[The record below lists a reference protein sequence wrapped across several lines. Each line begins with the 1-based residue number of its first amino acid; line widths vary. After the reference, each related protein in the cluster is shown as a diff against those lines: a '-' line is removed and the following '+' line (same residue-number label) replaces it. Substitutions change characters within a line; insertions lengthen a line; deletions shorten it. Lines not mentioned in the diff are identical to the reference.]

1 MNVLH
6 AWKTIRSCVSVL
18 SNYKQWWLR
27 VKVNFWFTSKYFN
40 ILKLFLLLNIF
51 VSSRRF
57 RKKLVRAKSS
67 HRISRSYQC
76 RQKVCFTIFILQW
89 SSIYFLFSV
98 IVKQMK
104 IVEKYDKAIR
114 DAFSCFCFSWLAF
127 ILLVVFNDQD

>member
-1 MNVLH
+1 MLD
-6 AWKTIRSCVSVL
+6 AWKNIRCCVLVL

-51 VSSRRF
+51 VYSRRF
-57 RKKLVRAKSS
+57 RKKLVRAKSI

-76 RQKVCFTIFILQW
+76 RQKVCFTIFILQS
-89 SSIYFLFSV
+89 SSIYFLFSG

-104 IVEKYDKAIR
+104 SRRKVRESNSRCIFLFLFFMISIHSS
-114 DAFSCFCFSWLAF
+114 SCF
-127 ILLVVFNDQD
+127 